1 MKQMV
6 KVAVK
11 QCFSAL

>member
-6 KVAVK
+6 KVTN
-11 QCFSAL
+11 C